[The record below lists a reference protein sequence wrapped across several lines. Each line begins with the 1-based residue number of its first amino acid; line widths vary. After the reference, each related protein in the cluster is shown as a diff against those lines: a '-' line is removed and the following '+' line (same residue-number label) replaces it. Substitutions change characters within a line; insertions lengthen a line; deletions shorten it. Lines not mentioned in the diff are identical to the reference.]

1 MAVKTQGKQRPLSTA
16 IRVIGQ
22 WLDSDF
28 RREEA
33 PNPESLPDQVNWERT
48 LPFIFLHLG
57 CLAVLLVG
65 FSWISAASAI
75 FLYLLRMFAIT
86 GFYHRYFSH
95 RSFKTSR
102 VVQFFF
108 ALLGNSS
115 MQRGPLWWAAT
126 HRHHH
131 KHSDEKVDAHS
142 QKVEKNS
149 ASGRDP

>member
-1 MAVKTQGKQRPLSTA
+1 M
-16 IRVIGQ
+16 IGQ

-28 RREEA
+28 RRDDA
-33 PNPESLPDQVNWERT
+33 PNAESLPDKMNWERT

-57 CLAVLLVG
+57 CLAVFLVG
-65 FSWISAASAI
+65 FSWISAGTAV

-108 ALLGNSS
+108 RTFRKQLNAA
-115 MQRGPLWWAAT
+115 WATLVGSNAP
-126 HRHHH
+126 
-131 KHSDEKVDAHS
+131 S
-142 QKVEKNS
+142 
-149 ASGRDP
+149 PP